1 MRLIAKWIVI
11 AFVFLTL
18 PEIVPGITITASF
31 GTALLVAFFWGVA
44 QSLVRPVILL
54 VLLPINLITLG
65 LFTFVV
71 NALLLWGIGNI
82 IQGFF
87 VEGFIPA
94 FWGALILAGTGM
106 ILNAILKEREE

>member
-1 MRLIAKWIVI
+1 MRLLAKWVI
-11 AFVFLTL
+11 IALVFLVL
-18 PEIVPGITITASF
+18 PEIIPGIAITASL

-44 QSLVRPVILL
+44 QSLIRPIILL
-54 VLLPINLITLG
+54 VLLPINLLTLG

-94 FWGALILAGTGM
+94 FLGSLVLSGVGM
-106 ILNAILKEREE
+106 FINAVLKEREE